1 MMGIGVA
8 CGQGRLFPVCVSVY
22 RRVCLERDLFG
33 KSYSMQIKHWKSSE
47 SPQSVLKCSVPDLH
61 VRLIFTLLDSLLWGV
76 LL

>member
-33 KSYSMQIKHWKSSE
+33 KSCSMANKTQG
-47 SPQSVLKCSVPDLH
+47 
-61 VRLIFTLLDSLLWGV
+61 SLV
-76 LL
+76 SHHKVF